1 MEQFEDPSQN
11 TNDQK
16 KKNTMWTQEMD
27 KCLIE
32 ALVLQCNEGNKI
44 DKGFKEVAYT
54 AAANILNATFNLRLN
69 KDNVI
74 NRMKTIKRD
83 YRVIETML
91 GQSGF
96 AFNYT
101 TKKVECSDTV
111 WETYVKVTSSSFF
124 VEITLRVLQ

>member
-54 AAANILNATFNLRLN
+54 AAANILNKGNFFFFFCR
-69 KDNVI
+69 
-74 NRMKTIKRD
+74 
-83 YRVIETML
+83 
-91 GQSGF
+91 
-96 AFNYT
+96 NY
-101 TKKVECSDTV
+101 
-111 WETYVKVTSSSFF
+111 VTSSLMIFY
-124 VEITLRVLQ
+124 